1 MVIALVATC
10 LGKVVSGVFVGR
22 HRWVVGT
29 AMMGRGEFAYLVAQ
43 TALITPFR
51 AFSGGGDVAG
61 EATMLSPDAYTS
73 VVWALLTA
81 TVLTPF
87 LFKLLLSRMARLEQG
102 APGDPGGD
110 EALVKKWKIRIAH
123 DLSPPLAASPA
134 GGGGGGE
141 RGGGGTSR
149 SPRGS
154 LTVPPPPPPPQNL
167 MQALASEG
175 LDITAFEIIS
185 GGLLRSYNEVYT
197 VEVTD
202 DRVDKAL
209 RADVE
214 AIEEKMHRIVNN
226 TMQADQR
233 YNLLIKPIR
242 PGQLSRDCSL
252 AIRPAAL
259 QDPES
264 PQPLAPFAGGA
275 PKAPEGGPPRAG
287 ASGPVTPASLV
298 AALEAA
304 AGGGRGPG
312 PAAGGAGAEASL
324 LPRGGSLKPS
334 SSKEGGQAPPLRG
347 ATPPQ
352 NLKLSMHFS
361 EDPEYYGQ
369 LVSHLVETSMSNSR
383 ASRLSDLD
391 QGSGVDEETAGPVP
405 QQARRSL
412 FGGLR
417 RGRVEE
423 KEKEEEEKTQ
433 KKKKKKKKKEKKE
446 KEKNGE

>member
-1 MVIALVATC
+1 MKRLNAWLIRLFFACTVGFSIPIDQMMSWPSFWKGMVIALVATC

-22 HRWVVGT
+22 HRWVVGM

-51 AFSGGGDVAG
+51 AFSGAGEVAG

-87 LFKLLLSRMARLEQG
+87 LFKFLLGRMARLEQG
-102 APGDPGGD
+102 APGEPGGD

-123 DLSPPLAASPA
+123 DLSPLPA
-134 GGGGGGE
+134 QGF
-141 RGGGGTSR
+141 
-149 SPRGS
+149 
-154 LTVPPPPPPPQNL
+154 
-167 MQALASEG
+167 
-175 LDITAFEIIS
+175 DITAFEIIS

-226 TMQADQR
+226 AMQADQR

-259 QDPES
+259 PNPES
-264 PQPLAPFAGGA
+264 PQPLAAFAGGA
-275 PKAPEGGPPRAG
+275 PKAPGGGQPRAG
-287 ASGPVTPASLV
+287 ASGQMSPAALA

-304 AGGGRGPG
+304 A
-312 PAAGGAGAEASL
+312 AAGHGTGAGGEPGASSASL
-324 LPRGGSLKPS
+324 LPR
-334 SSKEGGQAPPLRG
+334 
-347 ATPPQ
+347 
-352 NLKLSMHFS
+352 
-361 EDPEYYGQ
+361 
-369 LVSHLVETSMSNSR
+369 
-383 ASRLSDLD
+383 
-391 QGSGVDEETAGPVP
+391 
-405 QQARRSL
+405 
-412 FGGLR
+412 
-417 RGRVEE
+417 
-423 KEKEEEEKTQ
+423 
-433 KKKKKKKKKEKKE
+433 
-446 KEKNGE
+446 

>member
-1 MVIALVATC
+1 
-10 LGKVVSGVFVGR
+10 VGM
-22 HRWVVGT
+22 

-51 AFSGGGDVAG
+51 AFSGAGEVAG

-87 LFKLLLSRMARLEQG
+87 LFKFLLGRMARLEQG
-102 APGDPGGD
+102 APGEPGGD

-123 DLSPPLAASPA
+123 DLSPLPAESPA
-134 GGGGGGE
+134 GGGEPAGGGA
-141 RGGGGTSR
+141 SR

-154 LTVPPPPPPPQNL
+154 LAGPPAPPPPQNL
-167 MQALASEG
+167 MQALAAQG
-175 LDITAFEIIS
+175 FDITAFEIIS

-226 TMQADQR
+226 AMQADQR

-252 AIRPAAL
+252 AIRPAVL
-259 QDPES
+259 PNPES
-264 PQPLAPFAGGA
+264 LQPLAAFAGGA
-275 PKAPEGGPPRAG
+275 PKAPGGGQPRAG
-287 ASGPVTPASLV
+287 ASGQMSPAALA

-304 AGGGRGPG
+304 A
-312 PAAGGAGAEASL
+312 AAGHGTGAGGEPGASSASL
-324 LPRGGSLKPS
+324 LPRGGSLMQS
-334 SSKEGGQAPPLRG
+334 SSMEQGGQAPPPRG

-369 LVSHLVETSMSNSR
+369 LVSHLVETSMSRS
-383 ASRLSDLD
+383 ASQFGALD
-391 QGSGVDEETAGPVP
+391 QGAGGGEEATGPTPQEAEAG
-405 QQARRSL
+405 ARRTL

-417 RGRVEE
+417 RGRKEGEE
-423 KEKEEEEKTQ
+423 AREEEEP
-433 KKKKKKKKKEKKE
+433 KKKKKKKSKKKK
-446 KEKNGE
+446 K